1 MSYPDVEGA
10 VKACLVAANV
20 CGGRVFFG
28 VPSPVTESTFP
39 LATVQRVGGGDDPGE
54 APLDLALIQIDVW
67 GRKDA
72 AGHTDKAAARAEA
85 NAVRT
90 ALGEIRGATAL
101 SPTVTAYG
109 AAVESDLWAPDPSDR
124 GRYVITALV
133 TARAAV
139 PA

>member
-1 MSYPDVEGA
+1 MSFPDVEGA
-10 VKACLVAANV
+10 VRDHLRAQNV
-20 CGGRVFFG
+20 CGGRVYFG
-28 VPSPVTESTFP
+28 VPDGDPTYP
-39 LATVQRVGGGDDPGE
+39 LATVQRVGGGGDISE

-90 ALGEIRGATAL
+90 ALQEIRGATAL
-101 SPTVTAYG
+101 TATVTAYG

-133 TARAAV
+133 TARSAV